1 MQINDTGFGNDLL
14 IDRLVV
20 EVNQVK
26 RSLFIRRE
34 TTDSQIV
41 GQIFVDG
48 AFNLS
53 GLPCED
59 KLLSKLRDIR
69 QSGKRPL
76 IIDAGANI
84 GLSAIS
90 FVAQVPDSLVV
101 AIEPELGN
109 FQMLVAN
116 TEGLP
121 ILPLPFA
128 LGGRFGLVEVLN
140 PSEGEWGYRTH
151 TLDKDETGVDAI
163 PSITVRDILDEFS
176 AAFTP
181 FIVKLDIEGAEKDVF
196 SYDTGW
202 IDQVP
207 LIIVEPHD
215 WMLPGE
221 RSFAPFLEAI
231 AFSNRDF
238 VIRGENIFSTSLAI

>member
-1 MQINDTGFGNDLL
+1 MNDMEFGEGLY

-20 EVNQVK
+20 EVNQVQ
-26 RSLFIRRE
+26 RSLFIRRG

-41 GQIFVDG
+41 GQIFVDN
-48 AFNLS
+48 AFSLS
-53 GLPCED
+53 GLPCEG
-59 KLLSKLRDIR
+59 KLLSKLSDIR

-76 IIDAGANI
+76 IVDAGANI

-109 FQMLVAN
+109 FRILVAN

-128 LGGRFGLVEVLN
+128 LGGRFGLVEVTN

-151 TLDKDETGVDAI
+151 ALDKEQAGVDAI
-163 PSITVRDILDEFS
+163 PSITVGDILNEFS
-176 AAFTP
+176 GAFTP

-202 IDQVP
+202 IDKVP

-221 RSFAPFLEAI
+221 LSFAPFLRAI

-238 VIRGENIFSTSLAI
+238 VIRGENIFSTCLMT